1 MNEAGDQEAA
11 AVPRK
16 HRLMSAVHGG
26 ASPGGLTCRP
36 GRVLNGVVLV
46 HCFVCGSG
54 VTPGKELQLQV
65 KHRHGSAPFFPFLH
79 GQEPAPGAAEVGA
92 DGHALVCAVCHCF
105 LREQWNAFER
115 SRTPLDKRVYWL
127 KRPHQCDARRAPR
140 DWNATRDADAR
151 PSASGQDGDGDESD
165 FSSFSDNEHASD
177 QDSDMGERIGG
188 GIQIGEEKEKCL
200 KFPPRAC
207 KDARDA
213 EKLESARMNHVALS
227 RLHGNLARPESPSA
241 DTPTQD
247 MQDRRSGWNSRLQQ
261 LLFGPGEDFRSHEH
275 AKEAG
280 LNQLC
285 DSDASDGNEINVTS
299 DEDHEDVRKVMDR
312 HVCYICS
319 SRLLPNIRF
328 EVCVQKQERATSEPF
343 FPFLWLHTPPPDALP
358 ISPGGRTLVCASC
371 HASLMQQWQSF
382 ELADVPVLQRL
393 YVVPVNVDGTT
404 SPNMDGIKIRPIS
417 SVHPHRN
424 ACYLCGQD
432 CAQDIRVAYSR
443 AGVGKARGAMYFPFI
458 NLLPCPPNA
467 QNMRDGQVHCC
478 STCYTILED
487 IWAAYRLCLSEELIT
502 SVSTFLGRYHHTTT
516 TSGGVSSSLVRT
528 HESIPASLHHTSVCY
543 LCGTE
548 LSGGTEHQLHVNP
561 PGRCGEKEP
570 FFPFLTVHTPAPR
583 SRPADATGLVA
594 ACSLCYHDLLAQWAQ
609 HEAAGS
615 GPSSSPWSRQYSC
628 ESFVC
633 FFCRQEKRRA
643 LGLRAVNVARLPV
656 FLYAPRVRHTLVV
669 DDGKQLTIGSCV
681 ECKSMVL
688 AGQNMHQD
696 VNLDHG
702 RPAGTKQ
709 KKSEGCYKSHQGL
722 NVEWDIVRYRT
733 VQYSNVY
740 NFCPYFVLCVKTQ
753 QSSTA
758 EEPAGSSKED
768 ARHPATPLR
777 EVSKHVGALSRDSGI
792 NITSSRLSSDDRD
805 RSPSNGT
812 PRSSARFSF
821 SRQHDALRA
830 IMFGLKAPLY
840 YLPGL
845 PRRHGVGSRS
855 LGTEQ
860 GEAWGTGTDLDV
872 ERQLWAQW
880 EVAGDSWQAS
890 DGHMEGRRAVERAA
904 PCWCHPNEQM
914 LSCSWLLGILGRVCW
929 LNGGPGQGEPKA
941 SGPHH
946 APSFYVVLTGSIK
959 TAGASRN
966 RPGFVYQETV
976 AVSLRAFSVTVVPPS
991 SLIELREARS
1001 RPAQSCS
1008 EEGEEDEVEE
1018 EKEEE
1023 EE

>member
-36 GRVLNGVVLV
+36 GRVPNGVALV

-151 PSASGQDGDGDESD
+151 PSASGHDGDGDESD

-188 GIQIGEEKEKCL
+188 GIQIGEEKEKSL

-247 MQDRRSGWNSRLQQ
+247 MQGRRSGWNSRLQQ

-299 DEDHEDVRKVMDR
+299 DEDHEDVRRVMDR

-404 SPNMDGIKIRPIS
+404 SPNMDGIKIRPLS
-417 SVHPHRN
+417 SVHPPRN

-467 QNMRDGQVHCC
+467 QSMRDGQVHCC

-543 LCGTE
+543 LCGME

-583 SRPADATGLVA
+583 ARPADATGLVA
-594 ACSLCYHDLLAQWAQ
+594 ACLLCYHDLLAQWAQ

-696 VNLDHG
+696 GNLDHG

-709 KKSEGCYKSHQGL
+709 KGPFAQQIAFCSVTLAHDALELFSAPPLPPPLFSPQPSQPPGLMLVQLVVSGSADPSRLITLHLDAVVSESCREED
-722 NVEWDIVRYRT
+722 VAM
-733 VQYSNVY
+733 
-740 NFCPYFVLCVKTQ
+740 

-777 EVSKHVGALSRDSGI
+777 EVSKHVGAPSRDSGI
-792 NITSSRLSSDDRD
+792 NITSSRLSNDDRD
-805 RSPSNGT
+805 RSPS
-812 PRSSARFSF
+812 RESSSHTTVFS
-821 SRQHDALRA
+821 
-830 IMFGLKAPLY
+830 
-840 YLPGL
+840 
-845 PRRHGVGSRS
+845 S
-855 LGTEQ
+855 LIIH
-860 GEAWGTGTDLDV
+860 V
-872 ERQLWAQW
+872 PMILWA
-880 EVAGDSWQAS
+880 VHSA
-890 DGHMEGRRAVERAA
+890 
-904 PCWCHPNEQM
+904 
-914 LSCSWLLGILGRVCW
+914 
-929 LNGGPGQGEPKA
+929 PGQPLRCGHHSTLFLSICQPKA
-941 SGPHH
+941 SRIQG
-946 APSFYVVLTGSIK
+946 VLWRFPRK
-959 TAGASRN
+959 TTIRCIC
-966 RPGFVYQETV
+966 V
-976 AVSLRAFSVTVVPPS
+976 
-991 SLIELREARS
+991 
-1001 RPAQSCS
+1001 
-1008 EEGEEDEVEE
+1008 
-1018 EKEEE
+1018 
-1023 EE
+1023 